1 MSDSAPVIET
11 AAGSIRGSA
20 LNGVVSWKGIR
31 YAQPPVGALR
41 WRAPRATQPWD
52 GIIDALDCGPAA
64 PQAISPVFA
73 MGDAAVFD
81 EDCLSLNIWRATDAA
96 SALPVMVWIHGGAYA
111 FGSSRQPLYD
121 GAKFASTGEVL
132 LVTINYRVGALGFLD
147 LSSFS
152 TPHAEF
158 DSNLALRDVLLAL
171 TWVRENIAAFGGDAG
186 NVTVFGESAG
196 GGLVTTLLAV
206 PDAAGLFHRAIAQ
219 SSPVSSM
226 YDSARAAGVAERMLA
241 ELAIPASKV
250 ASLRD
255 VPVADLVAAGTAV
268 YAAVPLE
275 EPGMLA
281 FAPVI
286 DGVLIP
292 EHPVTALTEGRGL
305 PVPLMIG
312 TNKDEAAL
320 FKFMKSPLIPITEQ
334 AITQMLTAIAA
345 ERPDLEL
352 PTREQL
358 LAAYMGV
365 RANAIGLGIARD
377 IGFRMPTLW
386 VAEGHARAAPVWL
399 YRFDYATLMLRII
412 GLGATHGTELP
423 YVWGNLETG
432 QKDITFKLGGRS
444 SGQAISERMQRRWRS
459 FAVTGSPTTPDDELE
474 WAVFEPDGDRATL
487 VIDRHDSLVLDLDAP
502 LRAAWGDEV
511 LSFR

>member
-1 MSDSAPVIET
+1 
-11 AAGSIRGSA
+11 
-20 LNGVVSWKGIR
+20 
-31 YAQPPVGALR
+31 
-41 WRAPRATQPWD
+41 
-52 GIIDALDCGPAA
+52 
-64 PQAISPVFA
+64 
-73 MGDAAVFD
+73 
-81 EDCLSLNIWRATDAA
+81 
-96 SALPVMVWIHGGAYA
+96 
-111 FGSSRQPLYD
+111 
-121 GAKFASTGEVL
+121 
-132 LVTINYRVGALGFLD
+132 
-147 LSSFS
+147 
-152 TPHAEF
+152 
-158 DSNLALRDVLLAL
+158 
-171 TWVRENIAAFGGDAG
+171 
-186 NVTVFGESAG
+186 
-196 GGLVTTLLAV
+196 
-206 PDAAGLFHRAIAQ
+206 
-219 SSPVSSM
+219 
-226 YDSARAAGVAERMLA
+226 MLA
-241 ELAIPASKV
+241 ELAIPGSQV

-281 FAPVI
+281 FAPVV

-292 EHPVTALTEGRGL
+292 EHPATALTEGRGL

-334 AITQMLTAIAA
+334 AITQMLTTIAA

-358 LAAYMGV
+358 LAAYVGV

-432 QKDITFKLGGRS
+432 QKDITFKFGGRS

-474 WAVFEPDGDRATL
+474 WAMFEPDGDRATL